1 MQTDHSGGPYSPN
14 HPDGQTHGTPERPI
28 HRVINPLV
36 AFDLTGELAA
46 MRSELG
52 WAHDS
57 HNPKTKTLVK
67 EPTLRIVLI
76 ALRQGGRLAEHR
88 APGRISIQ
96 TLAGRLRLHALDQ
109 DVELHT
115 GGVLILD
122 PNMPHDVE
130 ALDESAF
137 LLTIAW
143 PDGNVAS

>member
-36 AFDLTGELAA
+36 AFDLNGELATLRA
-46 MRSELG
+46 EPDWPQSSL
-52 WAHDS
+52 
-57 HNPKTKTLVK
+57 NPKTKTLVK

-76 ALRQGGRLAEHR
+76 ALHRGGRLAEHR

-96 TLAGRLRLHALDQ
+96 VLAGHLRLHALDQ
-109 DVELHT
+109 NVELQS
-115 GGVLILD
+115 GGVLVLD
-122 PNMPHDVE
+122 PDMDHDIE
-130 ALDESAF
+130 ALEESAF

-143 PDGNVAS
+143 PDGATAA